1 MSKIIIECT
10 VKSVIYQNPDNGYT
24 ICEVS
29 SKTEGDFSAVGY
41 MPTIRPADEVSL
53 TGDWVTHRKYGEQ
66 CKVEFY
72 ETIMPSESTA
82 IIKYLS

>member
-1 MSKIIIECT
+1 MSKIIIEGT

-53 TGDWVTHRKYGEQ
+53 TGDWVTHPEYGEQ
-66 CKVEFY
+66 FKGELY
-72 ETIMPSESTA
+72 ETIMCFQRTA
-82 IIKYLS
+82 TRLLR